1 MNMFSTSLRASFL
14 RRFFTMLF
22 VALLSLNV
30 WAADPV
36 TVKDIRV
43 EGLQRVEPGTVFA
56 SIPFRVGDQYN
67 EEKGAAAIRSLF
79 ALGLFKDVRIELN
92 DDVIVLIVEERPTI
106 AKVDFIGTKEF
117 DKDVLSKALKDIG
130 LSEGRPF
137 DKALADRAEQELK
150 RQYVNRSLY
159 GAEVITTI
167 TPIERNRVNLSF
179 TVVEGDLAKIKEI
192 RIVGANAFSE
202 KTLLGQLD
210 QNVGNWLSWYTK
222 SDRYSRTKLNADL
235 ETLRAWYQSRGFL
248 EFRVDS
254 TQVAISPNKQDI
266 SITINI
272 TEGNVFIVSEVAL
285 EGYYLNKDTEF
296 KSLVNIKVGKPYNI
310 DDVVKTTKAFN
321 DFFADF
327 GFAFARTE
335 ARPEIDREN
344 NRVKLVLVADPARR
358 AYVRRINIV
367 GNTKTRDQI
376 VRREMRQTEAA
387 WYDGQKIKLSKDRIQ
402 RLGYF
407 KDVELDTQEVAGT
420 QDQVD
425 LNVNVT
431 EKPTGMLNVGA
442 GYSSLE
448 HLTFMFGIQQ
458 DNIFGSGQNV
468 GLQVNTSSLNRM
480 YVISETDPYFTEDG
494 VSRTVSYYHR
504 VNRPYS
510 TLVQGDYQM
519 ITTGASLSF
528 GVPVTEL
535 DRVYVGMGYENTQI
549 VEGLYLPDIYTDYI
563 NKFGHTTRAYP
574 MTVGWARDSRDN
586 YLNPSSGRFL
596 RLNSETSA
604 SGELRY
610 AKVGAQYQQYIPLSK
625 QYTFAFNSELGWG
638 FGLNGQEFP
647 LFKYYT
653 SGGLGSVRGF
663 SPGSLGKRV
672 VNTNALTSG
681 TSYVVG
687 GSRKIT
693 VNSELQMPF
702 PGAGNDRS
710 LRLYTFYDMGNVFA
724 PDQSVELSQLRT
736 SVGLGISWVT
746 PMGPLRLAWAR
757 PVRSFQGDT
766 IQRVQF
772 QIGTTF

>member
-285 EGYYLNKDTEF
+285 EGYYLNKDNEF

-757 PVRSFQGDT
+757 PVRSFEGDT

>member
-1 MNMFSTSLRASFL
+1 MNLFSNSMQSSFL
-14 RRFFTMLF
+14 RRVFTVFFVVMF
-22 VALLSLNV
+22 SVSA
-30 WAADPV
+30 WAADPF
-36 TVKDIRV
+36 TIKDIRV

-92 DDVIVLIVEERPTI
+92 NDDVVLIIEERPTI
-106 AKVDFIGTKEF
+106 AKVEFIGAKEF
-117 DKDVLSKALKDIG
+117 DKDVLTKALKDIG

-137 DKALADRAEQELK
+137 DKALADKAEQELK
-150 RQYVNRSLY
+150 RQYVNRSMY
-159 GAEVITTI
+159 GAEIITTI

-192 RIVGANAFSE
+192 RILGANAFSE
-202 KTLLGQLD
+202 KKLLEQLD

-272 TEGNVFIVSEVAL
+272 TEGNVFVVSEVAL
-285 EGYYLNKDTEF
+285 EGYYLNKDNEF
-296 KSLVNIKVGKPYNI
+296 KSLVNIKVGKPYNV

-327 GFAFARTE
+327 GFAFAHTE

-367 GNTKTRDQI
+367 GNTRTRDEI
-376 VRREMRQTEAA
+376 VRREMRQMEAA
-387 WYDGQKIKLSKDRIQ
+387 WYDGQKIKLSKERIQ

-425 LNVNVT
+425 LNVSVT

-442 GYSSLE
+442 GYSSLD
-448 HLTFMFGIQQ
+448 HLSFMFGIQQ
-458 DNIFGSGQNV
+458 DNIFGSGQNL

-480 YVISETDPYFTEDG
+480 YVINETDPYFTEDG
-494 VSRTVSYYHR
+494 VSRTFSFYHR
-504 VNRPYS
+504 VSRPYS
-510 TLVQGDYQM
+510 TLVQGDYQL
-519 ITTGASLSF
+519 ITTGASVSF

-535 DRVYVGMGYENTQI
+535 DRVFVGMGYENTQI
-549 VEGLYLPDIYTDYI
+549 IEGAYMPDIYNTYI
-563 NKFGHTTRAYP
+563 DQFGTTTHAYP
-574 MTVGWARDSRDN
+574 ITVGWARDSRDN
-586 YLNPSSGRFL
+586 YLNPSSGRYV
-596 RLNSETSA
+596 RLNSETSV

-610 AKVGAQYQQYIPLSK
+610 AKLGAQYQQYVPLTK
-625 QYTFAFNSELGWG
+625 QYTFAFNTDLGWG
-638 FGLNGQEFP
+638 YGLDGQPFP

-663 SPGSLGKRV
+663 SPGSLGERTT
-672 VNTNALTSG
+672 NTAAG
-681 TSYVVG
+681 TTYVVG

-693 VNSELQMPF
+693 INSEFQMPF

-710 LRLYTFYDMGNVFA
+710 LRLYSFYDMGNVYA
-724 PDQSVELSQLRT
+724 PTETVDLSKLRT
-736 SVGLGISWVT
+736 SVGIGISWVT
-746 PMGPLRLAWAR
+746 PLGPLRLAWAK
-757 PVRSFQGDT
+757 PIRSFDGDT
-766 IQRVQF
+766 IQHVQF

>member
-285 EGYYLNKDTEF
+285 EGYYLNKDNEF